1 MTAEK
6 CRNNH
11 FPDHS
16 TDIGQYS
23 ATALA
28 YLGDAVLELM
38 VREML
43 IRTGI
48 SSSGKLNEMAQ
59 SYVRATAQSR
69 GAEKL
74 FPYLTEEEKLI
85 YRRGRNA
92 GGSHPKSA
100 TAIEYRRATGFET
113 LFGALFISGQHER
126 ARKLFMLYTE
136 TEGSVHD
143 IKPEKT

>member
-1 MTAEK
+1 MMAEK
-6 CRNNH
+6 GMNNNI
-11 FPDHS
+11 PDHS
-16 TDIGQYS
+16 TDIRQYS

-43 IRTGI
+43 IHTGI

-74 FPYLTEEEKLI
+74 FPHLTEEEKQI

-100 TAIEYRRATGFET
+100 TAVEYRRATGFET
-113 LFGALFISGQHER
+113 LFGALFITGQHER
-126 ARKLFMLYTE
+126 ARDLFTLFTE
-136 TEGSVHD
+136 MEEPVHD
-143 IKPEKT
+143 IKPEET